1 MPGVP
6 VLLLGLLL
14 LAPGGR
20 GVGVGPGDV
29 QEAHQGE
36 VDQVAEQESHLDTY
50 VNRYSDLDMFPGYQ
64 G

>member
-36 VDQVAEQESHLDTY
+36 VDQVAEQESHLDIQI
-50 VNRYSDLDMFPGYQ
+50 DIQ
-64 G
+64 I